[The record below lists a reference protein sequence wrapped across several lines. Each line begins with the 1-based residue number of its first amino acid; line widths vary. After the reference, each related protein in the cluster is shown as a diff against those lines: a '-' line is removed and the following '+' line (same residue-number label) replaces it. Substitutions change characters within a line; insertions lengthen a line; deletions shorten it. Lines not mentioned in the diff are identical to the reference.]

1 MPCAFPQAY
10 AEALLVIPKVLAQNS
25 GHDPQESIV
34 KLQVCVLQPW
44 PSVRPFIGTFFPKY
58 QLVCDDT
65 RRRCHLICS
74 HPSPSMANRR
84 SSQLQRCLL
93 GLTSQVARH
102 CPRRTRAFGTTIVS
116 RSSSSIL
123 GEHRC
128 RTGQGHICLAN
139 LLHVL

>member
-44 PSVRPFIGTFFPKY
+44 PSVRPFIGMFVPKY

-65 RRRCHLICS
+65 RRRCHLIFS
-74 HPSPSMANRR
+74 HPGKQEEFTAAKMPVGLDLSSGEALSPADEGIWDNYCVKK
-84 SSQLQRCLL
+84 QLLD
-93 GLTSQVARH
+93 SW
-102 CPRRTRAFGTTIVS
+102 
-116 RSSSSIL
+116 
-123 GEHRC
+123 
-128 RTGQGHICLAN
+128 
-139 LLHVL
+139 